1 MHPGLF
7 PLASAS
13 DRVPVAMAVPEV
25 TQEQRGAVYTPDS
38 VAEAMCRWAIR
49 SPTANMLDPAAGDGV
64 FLRAARRRLAAL
76 GASGTDCFGIDID
89 PEAAEQSGALHADFF
104 GWHANTDRAFDAVLG
119 NPPYV
124 RSHRF
129 PETSRRLAFT
139 GMRALGMRP
148 SRLMSTWA
156 PFVALAA
163 AHVRPGGRLGLVV
176 PEELLTIAY
185 AKELRHQLQR
195 RFRALTI
202 CTPPRR
208 LFASVQQAT
217 VLLLAD
223 DAPSCE
229 PGLRVLDYHDLCR
242 GRYDAAQPAP
252 TWPWTPKWTHLL
264 LPDRERRQV
273 EEFMARV
280 RWRSLAAYGRV
291 EVGIVTGN
299 NGYFLLDRRRA
310 DGIRHENRI
319 PVVSR
324 THQVPGTFFRR
335 DEFDELVG
343 QDAPM
348 QMLNLQCPPSD
359 LDRGE
364 SDYVERG
371 IADGV
376 SGGYKCRNR
385 SPWYAV
391 PSVRKSDAILFRQSG
406 RFPRIVHL
414 ERPCAVTDTMHRI
427 RWRERV
433 CGRRV
438 ATGFLN
444 VWTLLCAELFG
455 RSYGGGVLE
464 LMPSEARNL
473 PVPEPGPAFGD
484 LADRVDAMVRNRQFE
499 DVLGV
504 VSEAALPEST
514 PAEREELG
522 AILVRLGARRN
533 GHAPGNGGSGVR
545 RERRSRR
552 LDATRPS
559 ASPQ

>member
-1 MHPGLF
+1 MTNGHAMHSGLL
-7 PLASAS
+7 PLASPAQ
-13 DRVPVAMAVPEV
+13 RAPVTPPVPEV
-25 TQEQRGAVYTPDS
+25 TPEQRGAVYTPGP

-49 SPTANMLDPAAGDGV
+49 SPAESVLDPAAGDGV
-64 FLRAARRRLAAL
+64 FLRASSRRLEAL
-76 GASGTDCFGIDID
+76 GAPEPDCFGIDID
-89 PEAAEQSGALHADFF
+89 PEAAEQSGAIHADFF
-104 GWHANTDRAFDAVLG
+104 GWHATADHAFDAVLG

-124 RSHRF
+124 RSHQF
-129 PETSRRLAFT
+129 PEPSRRLAFA
-139 GMRALGMRP
+139 GMRDLGMRP

-156 PFVALAA
+156 PFVALASA
-163 AHVRPGGRLGLVV
+163 RVRPGGRMALVV
-176 PEELLTIAY
+176 PEELLTIGY
-185 AKELRHQLQR
+185 ATELRHRLRQ

-202 CTPPRR
+202 CIPPRK

-223 DAPSCE
+223 DSPSSE
-229 PGLRVLDYHDLCR
+229 PGLHLLDYGDLCN
-242 GRYDAAQPAP
+242 GRYEAARPAP
-252 TWPWTPKWTHLL
+252 VWPWTTKWTHIL
-264 LPDRERRQV
+264 LPERARRQV
-273 EEFMARV
+273 EDFVTNLE
-280 RWRSLAAYGRV
+280 WRPLSAYARV

-299 NGYFLLDRRRA
+299 NAYFLLDQRRA
-310 DGIRHENRI
+310 DGIRRENLV
-319 PVVSR
+319 PALSR
-324 THQVPGTFFRR
+324 THQVPGTFFRQ
-335 DEFDELVG
+335 DEFDALTG

-371 IADGV
+371 VADGV

-391 PSVRKSDAILFRQSG
+391 PSVRRSDAVLFRQSG

-414 ERPCAVTDTMHRI
+414 EQPCAVTDTMHRI
-427 RWRERV
+427 RWRDGV

-473 PVPEPGPAFGD
+473 PVPEPDPEFGE
-484 LADRVDAMVRNRQFE
+484 LADDVDALVRNRQFQ

-504 VSEAALPEST
+504 VSEAALRDCA
-514 PAEREELG
+514 PAERDELC
-522 AILVRLGARRN
+522 AVLLRLGERRN
-533 GHAPGNGGSGVR
+533 GHPLRNGG
-545 RERRSRR
+545 
-552 LDATRPS
+552 
-559 ASPQ
+559 